1 MCSTRLLLWKNQKN
15 LTRYPMT
22 LYKWDSTA
30 AFEYSILFGQ
40 AISQNSSKTLIV
52 KGSQLLRMSNHYCF
66 CRCAQG
72 QLSQCNRRNPVLRA
86 VVNSYGGLKGTKV
99 FTFEWS
105 VRNLKTLS
113 KITGRNLCWSSFIIK
128 LQPGIAY
135 KKKPR

>member
-99 FTFEWS
+99 FAFES
-105 VRNLKTLS
+105 SERNLKNCKEEPFLEFFYYNVAAWNS
-113 KITGRNLCWSSFIIK
+113 L
-128 LQPGIAY
+128 
-135 KKKPR
+135 